1 MYGVSYSSTIFPIIL
16 CCAVMAPIEKFFA
29 KHSPEILRSVLE
41 PLLTIIVMIPLAYC
55 VLGPIGSFLGTYLST
70 FVLWL
75 YNTLGFIGVAAFA
88 AVMPFVIMTGMHGAF
103 VPYLMQMLTVDPLYE
118 PIFFPALI
126 ISNIDQGI
134 AALAVALKTKDTNL
148 KSTGFS
154 TAVTAVVAGV
164 TEPAMYAINLKYKT
178 PMYGA
183 MIGSAIGGC
192 VAGLLKTA
200 IYAFAGAS
208 SVIALP
214 LFVSA
219 DKPNNLLFMVI
230 SVLVGAVATFAATWV
245 LYKPEAANK

>member
-1 MYGVSYSSTIFPIIL
+1 MSEE
-16 CCAVMAPIEKFFA
+16 AE
-29 KHSPEILRSVLE
+29 
-41 PLLTIIVMIPLAYC
+41 
-55 VLGPIGSFLGTYLST
+55 
-70 FVLWL
+70 
-75 YNTLGFIGVAAFA
+75 
-88 AVMPFVIMTGMHGAF
+88 
-103 VPYLMQMLTVDPLYE
+103 
-118 PIFFPALI
+118 
-126 ISNIDQGI
+126 
-134 AALAVALKTKDTNL
+134 ALAVACKTKDTTI

-219 DKPNNLLFMVI
+219 DKPNNLLYMII
-230 SVLVGAVATFAATWV
+230 SVLVGVVATFVATWI
-245 LYKPEAANK
+245 LYKPETAEK